1 METVENRTFAFSK
14 YRLKPENSFVPN
26 LVTQNANIYFSKG
39 HQYRKISC
47 DWGGQSCKEAQNEQ
61 EMQAYCNNG
70 NDIQVCPLDENSG
83 FGRSYELITI
93 DGIKRK
99 LRSNPPQLI
108 QLPNLPFQVRN
119 CDKGLANVRWTKYL
133 SWQDEYGPNTYKS
146 KRYKRRFCFAQNRE
160 GILEE
165 KYEQDECC
173 KNQTI
178 CLQNG
183 EDLDSCKKVP
193 LE

>member
-1 METVENRTFAFSK
+1 
-14 YRLKPENSFVPN
+14 
-26 LVTQNANIYFSKG
+26 
-39 HQYRKISC
+39 
-47 DWGGQSCKEAQNEQ
+47 
-61 EMQAYCNNG
+61 MQPYCNNG
-70 NDIQVCPLDENSG
+70 NDIKVCPLDENSG
-83 FGRSYELITI
+83 FERSYELINI

-119 CDKGLANVRWTKYL
+119 RDKGLSKVRWTKYL
-133 SWQDEYGPNTYKS
+133 SWQDKYGPNMYKS
-146 KRYKRRFCFAQNRE
+146 KRYKRRFCIAQNRE

-165 KYEQDECC
+165 RYEQDKCC

-178 CLQNG
+178 CLENG
-183 EDLDSCKKVP
+183 ECLDPCKRVP